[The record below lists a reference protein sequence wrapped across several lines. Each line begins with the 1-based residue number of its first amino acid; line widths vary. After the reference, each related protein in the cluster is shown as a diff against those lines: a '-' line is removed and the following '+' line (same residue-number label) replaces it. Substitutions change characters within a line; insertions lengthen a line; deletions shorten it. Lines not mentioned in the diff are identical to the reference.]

1 MLKTVKNIRK
11 LYNAKLLFVSSDEK
25 IKDAIGNEFDDYFK
39 ELKVATN
46 IKDALALACS
56 NNYDMAIIDTDIVG
70 ISFSELCSEL
80 LNAAPTLP
88 KIIISDV
95 DNNENIVT
103 AINSGAYTFLSKPL
117 RAKDL
122 KLAVIMCLN
131 QTKRGD
137 KIEFENGI
145 YFDEYRDQFFKAGGV
160 LIDFTRLEKS
170 FLKLLISRRNDITDY
185 DIIKEVVWKGK
196 EMSIY
201 TMRNIVNKIRQKT
214 YYEIIKNHSNKGY
227 TIDILKSN

>member
-1 MLKTVKNIRK
+1 
-11 LYNAKLLFVSSDEK
+11 
-25 IKDAIGNEFDDYFK
+25 
-39 ELKVATN
+39 
-46 IKDALALACS
+46 
-56 NNYDMAIIDTDIVG
+56 
-70 ISFSELCSEL
+70 
-80 LNAAPTLP
+80 
-88 KIIISDV
+88 
-95 DNNENIVT
+95 VT

-145 YFDEYRDQFFKAGGV
+145 YFDEYRDQFFKAGGI

-185 DIIKEVVWKGK
+185 DTIKEVVWKGK